1 MKKILLFSILIII
14 IPYIIVSIFIQDKE
28 IKFEYVSN
36 ITVRVKRNEK
46 NVIEVI
52 PLEKYVQGVV
62 AGEMPVSFELEALKA
77 QAVAARS
84 YVMKHMEYNK
94 ENDYDVVDTV
104 VNQVYL
110 DEDYLKEAWKD
121 KYVEKINK
129 IKTAIIET
137 KGEYLLYDDKIVD
150 ALFFSTSVG
159 KTENCEEIFD
169 TSVPYLKS
177 VESSWDSKTS
187 PVFSE
192 TTTFTKKDFYEKLG
206 LEISGKLKI
215 KVNST
220 TSTGRI
226 KEIVINGKSFSSTEV
241 RTKLGIKSTY
251 FNISENDKNIVV
263 TTKGYGH
270 GVGMSQYGAEGMA
283 KEGYT
288 YDQILKYYYQGVEI
302 KQI

>member
-36 ITVRVKRNEK
+36 ITVRVKRSEK
-46 NVIEVI
+46 DIIEVV
-52 PLEKYVQGVV
+52 PLEKYVEGVV

-110 DEDYLKEAWKD
+110 DENYLKDAWKD

-137 KGEYLLYDDKIVD
+137 KGEYLSYDNKIVD

-192 TTTFTKKDFYEKLG
+192 TTKFTKKDFYEKLG
-206 LEISGKLKI
+206 LDFSDKLKI
-215 KVNST
+215 IINST

-226 KEIVINGKSFSSTEV
+226 KEIVINNKTFSSSDV
-241 RTKLGIKSTY
+241 RSKLGIKSTY
-251 FNISENDKNIVV
+251 FNIIDDKNNIIV

-283 KEGYT
+283 KEGYK

>member
-14 IPYIIVSIFIQDKE
+14 IPYIIVSAFITDEE
-28 IKFEYVSN
+28 IKFQYVSN
-36 ITVRVKRNEK
+36 MTIRVKRVEK
-46 NVIEVI
+46 DTIEEV
-52 PLEKYVQGVV
+52 PLEKYVEGVV

-84 YVMKHMEYNK
+84 YAMKHIETSSDS
-94 ENDYDVVDTV
+94 EYDVVDTV
-104 VNQVYL
+104 MNQVYL
-110 DEDYLKEAWKD
+110 DDEYLKDAWKD
-121 KYVEKINK
+121 SYVEKINK
-129 IKTAIIET
+129 IKKAIIET
-137 KGEYLLYDDKIVD
+137 RGQYLLYNDTVID

-159 KTENCEEIFD
+159 KTENSEEVFNE
-169 TSVPYLKS
+169 TVPYLRS
-177 VESSWDSKTS
+177 VDSSWDSKTS

-192 TTTFTKKDFYEKLG
+192 TNTYSKKDFYSKLG
-206 LEISGKLKI
+206 LTISDKLNIEIKD
-215 KVNST
+215 T

-226 KEIVINGKSFSSTEV
+226 KEIIINGKTFTGTQVS
-241 RTKLGIKSTY
+241 TKLGIRSTY
-251 FNISENDKNIVV
+251 FSIVENDTSITV